1 MEGAAGCAGGAVFAR
16 GRPLAGR
23 RHRARS
29 NGPAPRAA
37 GMSAGAVPGCL
48 LITGGAGFI
57 GANLVRMMAERGLA
71 GHIRVLDD
79 ESRGHRQAL
88 APWQVEFVKGDI
100 RDRALLRRV
109 LQGVDAVVHLAAE
122 TEVVDSVACPQRS
135 FDVNVGGSFQL
146 LEAMREAGV
155 ERLVNASTGG
165 AILGEAPS
173 PVHEEM
179 VCRPTSPYG
188 AGKAAVE
195 VWCSAY
201 AGAYGMKP
209 VSLRFSNVYGPLS
222 FRKGTVVAAFMR
234 RMLAGEALVVYGDGS
249 QTRDYIYVDDICEGI
264 VAALAARNAG
274 VFQLGSGSGTDL
286 ERLIDEIVAASGRSA
301 RPEIRY
307 RPFRAGEVR
316 HNWTDVSR
324 AREGLGWRPATPL
337 AEGLRRT
344 WAWFAE
350 RAGGG

>member
-1 MEGAAGCAGGAVFAR
+1 MP
-16 GRPLAGR
+16 GR
-23 RHRARS
+23 
-29 NGPAPRAA
+29 
-37 GMSAGAVPGCL
+37 L
-48 LITGGAGFI
+48 LVTGGAGFI
-57 GANLVRMMAERGLA
+57 GANLVRLLAERGLA
-71 GHIRVLDD
+71 GQIRVLDD
-79 ESRGHRQAL
+79 ESRGRREAL
-88 APWQVEFVKGDI
+88 APWEVEFVKGDI
-100 RDRALLRRV
+100 RDRAVLARALR
-109 LQGVDAVVHLAAE
+109 GVDAVVHLAAE
-122 TEVVDSVACPQRS
+122 TEVVDSVADPQQS
-135 FDVNVGGSFQL
+135 FDVNVVGSFRL

-188 AGKAAVE
+188 AGKAAAE

-234 RMLAGEALVVYGDGS
+234 RLLAGEPLVVYGDGS
-249 QTRDYIYVDDICEGI
+249 QTRDYIYVDDVCEGI
-264 VAALAARNAG
+264 VAALAAESAG

-286 ERLIDEIVAASGRSA
+286 ERLIDAIVAAAGLPA
-301 RPEIRY
+301 RPQVRY

-324 AREGLGWRPATPL
+324 ACESLGWRPTTPL
-337 AEGLRRT
+337 PEGLRRT

-350 RAGGG
+350 RAARAGSRA